1 MNPMI
6 EEQLI
11 YFYDSGYDR
20 SHPNTN
26 GQERMAHTLM
36 YQLLSL
42 PASFWQLDIHFFVF
56 LEEFVYLG
64 EPPMFRYELEELKKC
79 SNGKLMLF
87 EHFFISSY
95 LLKE

>member
-1 MNPMI
+1 MI

-20 SHPNTN
+20 LHPNTN

-36 YQLLSL
+36 YQY
-42 PASFWQLDIHFFVF
+42 FFACIILTVGHSYFAF
-56 LEEFVYLG
+56 LEEFVYWG
-64 EPPMFRYELEELKKC
+64 EPSMFRYEFEELKKC
-79 SNGKLMLF
+79 SSGKLMLF
-87 EHFFISSY
+87 EHLFISSY